1 MKKLQNPPKTLIIIV
16 IILGVGLL
24 LKFVILPCV
33 FDKKDEKVTIEKAEK
48 SKDDRYLTI
57 INATDQVINE
67 IYVTIGEGTEIEKR
81 KNPNEN
87 TVLIKISDA
96 YDEYDTF
103 TVALIDRYGFK
114 YEKSVS
120 DVKKTG
126 RTEVKITEDDHVKQ
140 KGDWKRKI
148 DKFFNGD

>member
-1 MKKLQNPPKTLIIIV
+1 MKKIIGIFLGIVV
-16 IILGVGLL
+16 IILVLL
-24 LKFVILPCV
+24 AFIKFGIPQLPG
-33 FDKKDEKVTIEKAEK
+33 KKDEKVTIEKAEK

-87 TVLIKISDA
+87 TVLIKISDV

>member
-1 MKKLQNPPKTLIIIV
+1 MKKIIGICLVIVAIIV
-16 IILGVGLL
+16 GVGLL
-24 LKFVILPCV
+24 LKFGILDLPG
-33 FDKKDEKVTIEKAEK
+33 KKDEKVTIEKAEK

-120 DVKKTG
+120 DVKKNG
-126 RTEVKITEDDHVKQ
+126 RTEIKITEDDRVKQ

>member
-1 MKKLQNPPKTLIIIV
+1 MKKVWIWLGCGAV

-24 LKFVILPCV
+24 LKFVILPRV
-33 FDKKDEKVTIEKAEK
+33 SDKKDEKVTIEKAEK

-126 RTEVKITEDDHVKQ
+126 RTEVKITEGK
-140 KGDWKRKI
+140 
-148 DKFFNGD
+148 